1 MNPLFKVWEDRTPHK
16 LKNTNWTLTGFSIA
30 GYRTNFYINELDLML
45 DAGISA
51 NYHMKNI
58 LITHNHSDHIASLPF
73 HLYNTT
79 NNNKIN
85 IFCPNQAKDYLIDF
99 IDSMFKASYQT
110 PILYDN
116 KPYTIKGLNPDE
128 EFLITDKDKL
138 VIKTFQMDHSI
149 DSIGYGISHVRKRL
163 DPKYS
168 NLSGKEI
175 GQLSKS
181 GVPVNE
187 EYLLHQIIF
196 CGDTYIS
203 SFQNEEIFKY
213 KTIIVECTFI
223 LDDDIH
229 HAIAKKHIHWLHLEP
244 YIKAHPDNDF
254 ILIHFSPRYKQ
265 TDIKEFFDKV
275 NFPNIILWTHTN

>member
-1 MNPLFKVWEDRTPHK
+1 MNPLYRVWEDREPHK
-16 LKNTNWTLTGFSIA
+16 IKNTNWTLSGFSIA
-30 GYRTNFYINELDLML
+30 GYRTNFYISELDLML

-73 HLYNTT
+73 HLYNTC
-79 NNNKIN
+79 NDNKIK

-110 PILYDN
+110 KILFEN
-116 KPYTIKGLNPDE
+116 KPYTIQGVDSGE
-128 EFLITDKDKL
+128 EFIITNKDKL
-138 VIKTFQMDHSI
+138 LIKTFQMDHSI
-149 DSIGYGISHVRKRL
+149 DSVGYGISQVRKRL

-181 GVPVNE
+181 GISVNE

-196 CGDTYIS
+196 CGDTAIS
-203 SFQNEEIFKY
+203 SLQNEEIFKY
-213 KTIIVECTFI
+213 NTIIVTVFQNANI
-223 LDDDIH
+223 L
-229 HAIAKKHIHWLHLEP
+229 
-244 YIKAHPDNDF
+244 
-254 ILIHFSPRYKQ
+254 Q
-265 TDIKEFFDKV
+265 KV
-275 NFPNIILWTHTN
+275 V